1 MSKTVNADTTVGS
14 ISAGSSLMLLIDV
27 RFI

>member
-14 ISAGSSLMLLIDV
+14 ISVGSSLMLFIYV